1 MLAPLIAQGL
11 RELPQGSFGS
21 CVGGNCDATLEG
33 EEGTKVY
40 DPPLSPR
47 NHVTAG
53 SLRKEPDGLEIDV

>member
-1 MLAPLIAQGL
+1 
-11 RELPQGSFGS
+11 
-21 CVGGNCDATLEG
+21 LEG

-40 DPPLSPR
+40 DLPLSPR